1 MNPNYPD
8 YPASLSTKVLFDIH
22 SDFRISQY
30 LSPNCKVKLAN
41 NTMSTYY
48 FSMLNSTD
56 VLLSATINSA
66 ACFANTNYVMSLGR
80 IYTHIPDSLIL
91 NPSLGT
97 YLSTSTLTVTQ
108 SQINNL
114 SPKNSLNID
123 FIFLT
128 SFVDQTYGNTYYD
141 YVVQS
146 VTIYKSAVPLMIQ
159 FVGVPNI

>member
-1 MNPNYPD
+1 
-8 YPASLSTKVLFDIH
+8 
-22 SDFRISQY
+22 
-30 LSPNCKVKLAN
+30 
-41 NTMSTYY
+41 
-48 FSMLNSTD
+48 
-56 VLLSATINSA
+56 
-66 ACFANTNYVMSLGR
+66 MSLGR
-80 IYTHIPDSLIL
+80 IYTHIPDSLII

-97 YLSTSTLTVTQ
+97 YLSTSALTVTQ

-146 VTIYKSAVPLMIQ
+146 VTIYKSAVPLMVQ